1 LREIDLDEGIA
12 STLDALHA
20 DRLGVLCGAGLSM
33 ASPSN
38 LPSAAQLASE
48 AKRKYDATYGATRSP
63 LPSGIEEQAEFF
75 FQRGELGTVFLRTL
89 VDQHAFAGHPNA
101 GHTAVADLLLVR
113 AIQTGVSTNVDT
125 LIETAGVLLFGRV
138 GAGIDR
144 AAVAALPP
152 DTSPLLK
159 IHGCWSNPDT
169 TVWAPG
175 QLAAEPVMS
184 RIQGNKEWLGN
195 RLLDRDLIII
205 GYFTDWD
212 YLNETLEQTL
222 GAVRPARVMIVDP
235 SPGAT
240 LAAKAPVLHALGGR
254 SRISFCHVR
263 ISGAD
268 FLERLRLEFSRA
280 FVRRVLH
287 AGSEAYKDQTGAAPD
302 PAWLEPPA
310 IGIDDL
316 WHVRRDLE
324 GRSPTQP
331 ARDRAPPEEPVLGLM
346 LLELRA
352 KGATADGPYWLLSGC
367 RIRILR
373 TPNQLLHMVQ
383 AAFARETP
391 PVIAPDVIIAV
402 GAVTVPTIAR
412 GTAGRW
418 LTRPDA
424 LLELGL

>member
-1 LREIDLDEGIA
+1 
-12 STLDALHA
+12 
-20 DRLGVLCGAGLSM
+20 
-33 ASPSN
+33 
-38 LPSAAQLASE
+38 
-48 AKRKYDATYGATRSP
+48 
-63 LPSGIEEQAEFF
+63 
-75 FQRGELGTVFLRTL
+75 
-89 VDQHAFAGHPNA
+89 
-101 GHTAVADLLLVR
+101 
-113 AIQTGVSTNVDT
+113 
-125 LIETAGVLLFGRV
+125 
-138 GAGIDR
+138 
-144 AAVAALPP
+144 
-152 DTSPLLK
+152 
-159 IHGCWSNPDT
+159 
-169 TVWAPG
+169 
-175 QLAAEPVMS
+175 
-184 RIQGNKEWLGN
+184 
-195 RLLDRDLIII
+195 LLDRDLIII

-212 YLNETLEQTL
+212 YLNEALEQTL
-222 GAVRPARVMIVDP
+222 GAVRPARVTIVDP

-254 SRISFCHVR
+254 SRISFSHVR

-287 AGSEAYKDQTGAAPD
+287 AGREAYKDQTGAAPD

-310 IGIDDL
+310 IGVDDL

-402 GAVTVPTIAR
+402 GAVPSGLSSHIVRGGTVSTIAR

-418 LTRPDA
+418 LTHPDA

>member
-1 LREIDLDEGIA
+1 MIFKAERPRLLSRCFYMLYRRIRSRLRAAKRIGRGLRPCSRVGAKNSTLTITGYFRSTLREIDLDEGIA
-12 STLDALHA
+12 GMLDALHA
-20 DRLGVLCGAGLSM
+20 DRLGILCGAGLSM

-38 LPSAAQLASE
+38 LPSAAQIASE
-48 AKRKYDATYGATRSP
+48 AKRKYDATYGATRPP

-169 TVWAPG
+169 TVWTPG
-175 QLAAEPVMS
+175 QLAVEPVMS

-195 RLLDRDLIII
+195 RLLDRDLIIV

-222 GAVRPARVMIVDP
+222 GEVRPARVMIVDP

-254 SRISFCHVR
+254 SRIQFLPCPHFR
-263 ISGAD
+263 RRFSGAVEAGI
-268 FLERLRLEFSRA
+268 FASVRA
-280 FVRRVLH
+280 
-287 AGSEAYKDQTGAAPD
+287 ACAA
-302 PAWLEPPA
+302 
-310 IGIDDL
+310 
-316 WHVRRDLE
+316 
-324 GRSPTQP
+324 
-331 ARDRAPPEEPVLGLM
+331 
-346 LLELRA
+346 
-352 KGATADGPYWLLSGC
+352 
-367 RIRILR
+367 
-373 TPNQLLHMVQ
+373 
-383 AAFARETP
+383 
-391 PVIAPDVIIAV
+391 
-402 GAVTVPTIAR
+402 
-412 GTAGRW
+412 RW
-418 LTRPDA
+418 
-424 LLELGL
+424 